1 MLRVTWDNNIST
13 CICSLYN
20 GFLIGTLLVFNIGI
34 ELIHWFYNRLWGK
47 SHFSYLGYNI
57 LMCFQL
63 SMLFVVLTIG
73 GKYMMMSLWLMFSY
87 IYLVAWHQYLL
98 DTDITDRGVPT
109 DINPIYISGV
119 CQMFLLNTL
128 MRQTN
133 VCCHPYLTFISS
145 SLTMSSIYSG
155 VFWVDD
161 TVNVGILQTTI
172 CIGMLRNTK
181 HNICQL
187 LTYWSAR
194 SLAIRSSKLLQLH
207 AL

>member
-1 MLRVTWDNNIST
+1 MPNIDVLSIVNVICGVDDRRKIYDDVLVTHVIYISS
-13 CICSLYN
+13 C
-20 GFLIGTLLVFNIGI
+20 
-34 ELIHWFYNRLWGK
+34 
-47 SHFSYLGYNI
+47 
-57 LMCFQL
+57 
-63 SMLFVVLTIG
+63 LTSI
-73 GKYMMMSLWLMFSY
+73 
-87 IYLVAWHQYLL
+87 L
-98 DTDITDRGVPT
+98 DTDITDRGVPI
-109 DINPIYISGV
+109 DINPIHISGV